1 MKLIFIVVERL
12 EIELHVTMRQLLLSS
27 FATCIFWC
35 HECLLQ
41 RLFRAKRS
49 LIFRS
54 RPGMTSTKCSECGP
68 HIKQCTKAQK
78 NQEVLSKDEIPWYV
92 RSRRSFT
99 LLCTKDLLR
108 WSAALQHVRYNTRR
122 SHLTDSIGCNTLHM
136 FDLEKALLCSQEI
149 FERPTALM
157 LYWHTDKNEPNPEE
171 SYSNT
176 YKPLELKIN
185 SG

>member
-1 MKLIFIVVERL
+1 MKLVFIVVERL

-99 LLCTKDLLR
+99 LLCTKDLLSL
-108 WSAALQHVRYNTRR
+108 SAALQRVRCQHLSLSPYGFYQVQHSSHV
-122 SHLTDSIGCNTLHM
+122 
-136 FDLEKALLCSQEI
+136 
-149 FERPTALM
+149 
-157 LYWHTDKNEPNPEE
+157 
-171 SYSNT
+171 
-176 YKPLELKIN
+176 
-185 SG
+185 